1 MLQYG
6 SKTQK
11 NIYKTIDT
19 IYNGDSSCLLIS
31 FVPSFHFLSK
41 SLYTLHIG
49 VNTEG
54 RGVNNIVE
62 EKNTFLNSCAQCKFS
77 MILVTNPNQFHFWY
91 CLLYLGIWK
100 HISPIELWV
109 GTI

>member
-1 MLQYG
+1 MG
-6 SKTQK
+6 
-11 NIYKTIDT
+11 I
-19 IYNGDSSCLLIS
+19 LLVSMFLLFPLSIS
-31 FVPSFHFLSK
+31 FPK

-91 CLLYLGIWK
+91 CLLYLDIWK